1 MNALA
6 NKLEEKL
13 VSVAKTEGVYHPDA
27 YCFVFFL
34 ICELDVGKFESP
46 LSAMEIMRGLKVMG
60 WLEYGLLAPEVFKK
74 WGVKEGKDFG
84 FIIYHLVEAGLLK
97 KSQNESI
104 QDFTRGFSFD
114 YTDYDYWSIEDDK
127 DIIKYIKSH
136 K

>member
-1 MNALA
+1 MTMSALA

-13 VSVAKTEGVYHPDA
+13 VSVAKTEGSVYHPDA

-34 ICELDVGKFESP
+34 IGELGRFEDSP

-60 WLEYGLLAPEVFKK
+60 WLEYGLLATEVFKK

-84 FIIYHLVEAGLLK
+84 FIIYHLIDAGLLK
-97 KSQNESI
+97 KSQDESI

-114 YTDYDYWSIEDDK
+114 
-127 DIIKYIKSH
+127 
-136 K
+136 